1 MLEFHLHQKQ
11 FNYSSISAPGI
22 MGAENSQKIHH
33 GNDVLII
40 DHWYANCVGG
50 ICDNQLPTLL

>member
-22 MGAENSQKIHH
+22 MGGRKFSKNVVHH

-40 DHWYANCVGG
+40 DH
-50 ICDNQLPTLL
+50 